1 MVIYSYTICLDGV
14 FWDGVFKLTCCV
26 FLPLKYLFLVSHCFK
41 CELRLYLI
49 FTGRCHM
56 LGDDLFHFTFWT
68 LSGKYCYYFHFGEQ
82 DMHAE

>member
-1 MVIYSYTICLDGV
+1 MVIYSYTVCLDGV
-14 FWDGVFKLTCCV
+14 LLDGVFKVTCCV
-26 FLPLKYLFLVSHCFK
+26 FTTQIFLVSHCFK

-56 LGDDLFHFTFWT
+56 LGDNLFHFTFLT

-82 DMHAE
+82 DMDAE